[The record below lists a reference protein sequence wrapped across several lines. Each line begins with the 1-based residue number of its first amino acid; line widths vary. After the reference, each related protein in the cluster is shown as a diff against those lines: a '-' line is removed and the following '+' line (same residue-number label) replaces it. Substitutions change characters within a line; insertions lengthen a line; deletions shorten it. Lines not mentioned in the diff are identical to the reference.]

1 MKKQPTGRS
10 PFELGNDPVEVT
22 FSIHSKIIVYQ
33 LLNHF
38 TNDREAIQA
47 SINQLIELNES
58 SRKSFD
64 HLVQNQDKVKK
75 VFDKRPNEEISNR
88 KT

>member
-1 MKKQPTGRS
+1 MKKQPMGRS
-10 PFELGNDPVEVT
+10 PFELGNDPVEVN
-22 FSIHSKIIVYQ
+22 FSIHLKIIVYQ

-38 TNDREAIQA
+38 TNDREANQA

-58 SRKSFD
+58 SRKPFD

-75 VFDKRPNEEISNR
+75 VFDKRAQ
-88 KT
+88 